1 MVLFSIKH
9 IFPAVGS
16 GDEEFLL
23 PGHTGLCKLKEVKL
37 KLLKK
42 KQQLVFELLSCL

>member
-16 GDEEFLL
+16 GDEEVLL

-42 KQQLVFELLSCL
+42 TTTCF